1 MITLTTP
8 PEINSVLGGNAP
20 VGYNHLVIAPFSLD
34 PFTLQNGVRGTIRL
48 TSTVNP
54 QMQPITGTLTINA
67 SVGTLTIDVAQL
79 DFYRQ
84 VQLSGPQ
91 ITAVLAIITN
101 AQNALEAGLVSLG
114 VIAGVQ
120 SPGA

>member
-8 PEINSVLGGNAP
+8 PQINSVLGGSAP
-20 VGYNHLVIAPFSLD
+20 IGYNHLVVAPFTLD
-34 PFTLQNGVRGTIRL
+34 PFNLQSGVRGTIRL
-48 TSTVNP
+48 TSSASP

-67 SVGTLTIDVAQL
+67 SSGILTIEVSQL

-101 AQNALEAGLVSLG
+101 AQNALEAGLVTLG

-120 SPGA
+120 STGA